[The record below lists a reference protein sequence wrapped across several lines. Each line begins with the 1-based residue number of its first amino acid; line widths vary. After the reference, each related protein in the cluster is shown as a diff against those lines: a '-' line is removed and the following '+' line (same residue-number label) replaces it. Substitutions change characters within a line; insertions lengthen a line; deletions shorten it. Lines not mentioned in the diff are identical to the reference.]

1 MFGFLI
7 KILIIAGLTVGGISY
22 VVFKKPSAT
31 GFKMPT
37 NIAEIASPA
46 AILGTF
52 KNIDTENLGKQVS
65 QVLDSLITN
74 SNSPV
79 VLGVKVSN
87 DTINTVT
94 DAILKLPNQ
103 QLDQIKD
110 ILCATPS
117 NNLKN

>member
-1 MFGFLI
+1 MFGFLF
-7 KILIIAGLTVGGISY
+7 KILLIAGLTAGVAGYVMYKKSSGGEFSLPKIADISSPSA
-22 VVFKKPSAT
+22 VLGVFK
-31 GFKMPT
+31 
-37 NIAEIASPA
+37 NV
-46 AILGTF
+46 
-52 KNIDTENLGKQVS
+52 DTQNLSKQVS
-65 QVLDSLITN
+65 QVLDSLVTN

-94 DAILKLPNQ
+94 DAILKLPNT
-103 QLDQIKD
+103 QLEQVRE